1 MILSSCSN
9 VYAKKIRPYLD
20 RIYCIKPNR
29 SELAVLAD
37 MKIDNHIDLL
47 LAYEKVLDSGVK
59 KVYVS
64 LGGDGCMY
72 NDDENHTYTRAFK
85 PIDKMVNASGAG
97 DSFFAA
103 IIYSFV
109 TGASLDDT
117 IDYALGAGIAA
128 ITCEETINPE
138 LSVELLKKIIK
149 ERK

>member
-1 MILSSCSN
+1 
-9 VYAKKIRPYLD
+9 
-20 RIYCIKPNR
+20 
-29 SELAVLAD
+29 
-37 MKIDNHIDLL
+37 
-47 LAYEKVLDSGVK
+47 
-59 KVYVS
+59 
-64 LGGDGCMY
+64 MY

-109 TGASLDDT
+109 TGQNLDDT

-128 ITCEETINPE
+128 ITCEETINPD